1 MKNFIKN
8 GLINARNKNN
18 KTFDFQYER
27 DDGDI
32 ISMKGSICDGNASFI
47 IERTKVDGHKCS
59 AVTVHQMPLT
69 DKLINEIAEIAA
81 EAL

>member
-8 GLINARNKNN
+8 RLKNVRNKNN
-18 KTFDFQYER
+18 INFDYQYER

-59 AVTVHQMPLT
+59 AVTADQMPLT
-69 DKLINEIAEIAA
+69 DKLINEIAEIAV